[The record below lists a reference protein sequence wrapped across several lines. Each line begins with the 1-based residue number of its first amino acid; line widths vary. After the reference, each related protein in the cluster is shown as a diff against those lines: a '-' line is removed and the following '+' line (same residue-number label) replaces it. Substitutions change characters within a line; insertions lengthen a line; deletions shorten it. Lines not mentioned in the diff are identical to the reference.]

1 VGVRP
6 LKVEVELTGVGLGKK
21 VSPASEVFE
30 IEELVFLDAVH
41 GFDIALAGV
50 SSGRDV
56 HMLAV
61 REHFGKITF
70 ELTAVVGLPGQ
81 IAQRDTVAI

>member
-1 VGVRP
+1 MGVRP

-56 HMLAV
+56 HMLAASTLGKSPLNSLPLSVCQV
-61 REHFGKITF
+61 RSRSET
-70 ELTAVVGLPGQ
+70 P
-81 IAQRDTVAI
+81 